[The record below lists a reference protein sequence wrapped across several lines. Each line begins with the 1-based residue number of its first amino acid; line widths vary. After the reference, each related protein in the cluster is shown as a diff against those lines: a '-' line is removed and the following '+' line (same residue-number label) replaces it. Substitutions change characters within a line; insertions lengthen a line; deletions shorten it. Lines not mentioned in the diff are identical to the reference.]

1 MTRIEEIKDK
11 LTPLSVKSM
20 SLDDARYLV
29 SRIEAAEKLA
39 STMKDIASETIPDH
53 IEPDSYWRRKEAAKA
68 LEAWNSSKDGWES
81 GEAGLLRGR
90 L

>member
-1 MTRIEEIKDK
+1 MNRFEKIKNRTLTQRGYTYSEDIEWLI
-11 LTPLSVKSM
+11 
-20 SLDDARYLV
+20 
-29 SRIEAAEKLA
+29 SRVEAAENLA

-81 GEAGLLRGR
+81 GR
-90 L
+90 